1 MIYALN
7 VGIPYIIPFRTS
19 GSMTSEV
26 SGPLIARFLDV
37 LVRRL
42 LHCSLQTGSLPNF
55 CNQSPLYTRFL
66 LHLISDRMGVA
77 SKVKDFASIGI
88 TLGVVLIVLGA
99 FATSATGQAATTINE
114 VITGIAT
121 AVTNF
126 WYLIPLAVIL
136 GAAWLYLRETK
147 LV

>member
-1 MIYALN
+1 
-7 VGIPYIIPFRTS
+7 
-19 GSMTSEV
+19 
-26 SGPLIARFLDV
+26 
-37 LVRRL
+37 
-42 LHCSLQTGSLPNF
+42 
-55 CNQSPLYTRFL
+55 
-66 LHLISDRMGVA
+66 MGVA

-114 VITGIAT
+114 VVTGIAT